1 MNSLSNTAAIA
12 IAAALLASCALFPSA
27 HDRAVRRTP
36 AYKSGYADGC
46 AAANAA
52 GTSYRRGP
60 VRNTEAFRGDE
71 TYRAGW
77 NTGFSAC
84 RRTIATPGSDPEHP
98 FYEPSPGH

>member
-1 MNSLSNTAAIA
+1 MNTWLKILAVALSSTLA
-12 IAAALLASCALFPSA
+12 ASCALFPSA
-27 HDRAVRRTP
+27 HDRAMRRTP
-36 AYKSGYADGC
+36 AYKSGYSDGC

-52 GTSYRRGP
+52 GSTYRRGP
-60 VRNTEAFRGDE
+60 VRDEELFRSNE

-84 RRTIATPGSDPEHP
+84 RHAIATPESDPQRP